1 MDEKL
6 KKEVVQSAQVII
18 FGQEGNYGSVNA
30 NDNGAVSVGKV
41 QWHGGR
47 ALNLLKTICAAE
59 SRAASILGAALY
71 REITTATNWNA
82 RTVSAQEKAVISSL
96 LVTDAGKKAQD
107 DLAEKD
113 VTAYVEHGL
122 KVGVSDPAA
131 LVYFADLENQGGAG
145 ASARVATAAVKPVT
159 LDTLHSAGL
168 ADRVMGKYSTRRKN
182 VYSAARALNFD
193 SQQTGGKTMT
203 EQELR
208 KLVADTINDWKGGT
222 KGSAKHLEILEIYN
236 GHTPLARGYKVQV
249 NDAYCATTVSAAYI
263 KAGIAAYTGTEC
275 GVQKF
280 IELAMTL
287 GIWTENDAHHPGLG
301 DACAYDWQDNGVGDN
316 TGAGDHI
323 GIVTEVYASYF
334 VVTEGNMSGGKVGTR
349 KLEYNARYIRGFIAP
364 DFAAIAKKM
373 GGTSGGTTGT
383 QKPTAQQG
391 NTYTVKAGDTL
402 SGIAAKYGTTY
413 QVLAVYNGISDPNR
427 ISVGQVIKIPE
438 KGTQK
443 PTAQQ
448 GNTYTVKAGDTLSG
462 IAAKYG
468 TTYQVL
474 AVYNGISDPNRISVG
489 QVIKIPGNGTTAAQ
503 KPAQRT
509 HTVQKGES
517 LWNIAEKRLGNG
529 NRYREIKSLNGP
541 GNDTIYPGQ
550 VLKLPQ

>member
-168 ADRVMGKYSTRRKN
+168 ADRVMGKYSTRRKS

-280 IELAMTL
+280 IELAIAL

-301 DACAYDWQDNGVGDN
+301 DACAYDWQDDGEGDN

-349 KLEYNARYIRGFIAP
+349 KLEYNARYIRGFITP

-373 GGTSGGTTGT
+373 GGTSGGTAGT
-383 QKPTAQQG
+383 QKPAVQQE

-402 SGIAAKYGTTY
+402 SGIAAKHGTTY
-413 QVLAVYNGISDPNR
+413 QVLA
-427 ISVGQVIKIPE
+427 
-438 KGTQK
+438 
-443 PTAQQ
+443 A
-448 GNTYTVKAGDTLSG
+448 
-462 IAAKYG
+462 
-468 TTYQVL
+468 
-474 AVYNGISDPNRISVG
+474 YNGISDPNRISVG

-517 LWNIAEKRLGNG
+517 LWSIAEKHLGNG
-529 NRYREIKSLNGP
+529 NRYREIKSLNGL